1 SAAPGDSNVSVIVTG
16 TSASGSGFYD
26 PGSGFPNHLAA
37 SVSGTGVTVNSVTFT
52 DPTHFTM
59 NISVAAGA
67 TGGARDVTVT
77 NPDGQTAV
85 GTGIFA
91 IKKPNGATC
100 GAGSECASGNCVGGI
115 CCSSACNCGTCGT
128 GTCVAGG
135 VAAPGTPS
143 CSPYVCNA
151 AST

>member
-1 SAAPGDSNVSVIVTG
+1 
-16 TSASGSGFYD
+16 
-26 PGSGFPNHLAA
+26 
-37 SVSGTGVTVNSVTFT
+37 
-52 DPTHFTM
+52 
-59 NISVAAGA
+59 
-67 TGGARDVTVT
+67 T

-151 AST
+151 ASTSCPTMCTMLADCAEGFFCSGGACMATRANGSACTAPTDCASGNCVAMRCQAG